1 MVLRDIT
8 ASHSSVV
15 PAPAAEVD
23 QHVYLPPRV
32 ERLGSLA
39 ELTLGGKGD
48 PDDGFGGA
56 GDEGSV

>member
-1 MVLRDIT
+1 MGLHDT
-8 ASHSSVV
+8 TPSAASD
-15 PAPAAEVD
+15 AADRED
-23 QHVYLPPRV
+23 RSEGYLPPRI

>member
-1 MVLRDIT
+1 MGLHDTDRSIAVDPAERDDP
-8 ASHSSVV
+8 VEGYV
-15 PAPAAEVD
+15 
-23 QHVYLPPRV
+23 PPRV